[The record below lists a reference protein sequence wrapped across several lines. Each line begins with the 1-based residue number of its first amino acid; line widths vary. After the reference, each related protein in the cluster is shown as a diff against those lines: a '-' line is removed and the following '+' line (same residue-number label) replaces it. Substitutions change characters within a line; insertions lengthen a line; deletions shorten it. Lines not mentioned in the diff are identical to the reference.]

1 MNNKIN
7 KEFKPASW
15 AINNSTTMYVLMSII
30 LFLGISAYFNM
41 PREDYPEIKENLV
54 FVSSIYPGN
63 TSEDLEKLITEPLED
78 KLKSI
83 NNIEKI
89 TSTSQENFS
98 LITIEFNDKIG
109 FTEAKLKVKDEVEA
123 VIASEDWPMF
133 NNVKVDPS
141 VFNMT
146 FTEEMPIMNINISGD
161 YTSKKLKEYSEVLQ
175 KEIENLDEI
184 KKVEIRGALDKE
196 IEIGVDI
203 YKMMSS
209 KVNFYDILS
218 SIQNENISISAGN
231 LKTGGKRKTI
241 RILGEINDPDELKNF
256 VVKSENNSPVF
267 LKDIATVEFKEK
279 DVTTYARENGSSVV
293 MLEVKKRS
301 GQNLIAA
308 SKKIRKIIEENSNQV
323 FPKNLKISVT
333 NDLSDL
339 TENQVTDLVNSIIFG
354 VVLVVIVL
362 LFFLGFKNALFVGFA
377 IPMSMFMSLVILSAM
392 GNTLNTMILFGLIM
406 GLGMLVDNGIV
417 VVENVYRLMEKE
429 GMNRIEATKKGIAEI
444 AFPIIISTATTIA
457 AFIPLGLWPG
467 RIGKFMIFFPI
478 TLSVVLGSSLFVAI
492 FFNSVLVSKMMKVE
506 DNEMPLRRL
515 IRITSILGIFGLIFL
530 LVGLFSGE
538 SDFSEIFRFVGSIGI
553 FVSVNFW
560 IYRLFLRKM
569 ANNFQ
574 LKILPIIDSFY
585 EKILK
590 FILVGKRPY
599 FIITSTVASLV
610 LAFITFGNS
619 IASQRTSIEFFPD
632 EDPRQIIVYV
642 QYPEGTDIKKTNE
655 IAIKIEK
662 DIYNIINS
670 KKYSDDSGYNFM
682 IQNNISQVGE
692 GSENPEFELGGLSE
706 MPNRAKITTSLRDYK
721 YRN

>member
-1 MNNKIN
+1 
-7 KEFKPASW
+7 
-15 AINNSTTMYVLMSII
+15 
-30 LFLGISAYFNM
+30 M

-323 FPKNLKISVT
+323 FPKNLNISVT

-429 GMNRIEATKKGIAEI
+429 G
-444 AFPIIISTATTIA
+444 
-457 AFIPLGLWPG
+457 
-467 RIGKFMIFFPI
+467 
-478 TLSVVLGSSLFVAI
+478 
-492 FFNSVLVSKMMKVE
+492 
-506 DNEMPLRRL
+506 NE
-515 IRITSILGIFGLIFL
+515 
-530 LVGLFSGE
+530 
-538 SDFSEIFRFVGSIGI
+538 
-553 FVSVNFW
+553 
-560 IYRLFLRKM
+560 
-569 ANNFQ
+569 
-574 LKILPIIDSFY
+574 
-585 EKILK
+585 
-590 FILVGKRPY
+590 
-599 FIITSTVASLV
+599 
-610 LAFITFGNS
+610 
-619 IASQRTSIEFFPD
+619 
-632 EDPRQIIVYV
+632 
-642 QYPEGTDIKKTNE
+642 
-655 IAIKIEK
+655 
-662 DIYNIINS
+662 
-670 KKYSDDSGYNFM
+670 
-682 IQNNISQVGE
+682 
-692 GSENPEFELGGLSE
+692 
-706 MPNRAKITTSLRDYK
+706 
-721 YRN
+721 